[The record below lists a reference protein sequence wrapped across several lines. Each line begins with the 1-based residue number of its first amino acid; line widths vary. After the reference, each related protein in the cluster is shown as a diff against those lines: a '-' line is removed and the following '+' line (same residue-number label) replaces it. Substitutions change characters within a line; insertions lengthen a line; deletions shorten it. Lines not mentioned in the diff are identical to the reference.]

1 MSGHSHFSTIKRKK
15 ELTDKKRGQIFS
27 KITRTI
33 TIAVKEGGGDPAAN
47 SKLRLAIE
55 AAKNAN
61 LPKENVERA
70 IKRGTGELADEKL
83 EEFTFEAFGPQ
94 GIAIIIEGITDNK
107 NRALG
112 EIKQILSQNGGK
124 LANEGSVR
132 WLFEKKGVITIN
144 PNDQT
149 PRLPSA
155 IAEGDGGQTI
165 TKNKEEL
172 ELMAIEA
179 GAEDIYWQENLL
191 DIYTKTEN
199 LETVKKTMEG
209 KGIKIES
216 ASLGWVAKETVDI
229 DKKSRDAA
237 EKIFEILDESD
248 SVQDIY
254 SNLKS

>member
-70 IKRGTGELADEKL
+70 IKRGTGELAGEKL

-149 PRLPSA
+149 PA
-155 IAEGDGGQTI
+155 

-172 ELMAIEA
+172 ELMTIEA

-191 DIYTKTEN
+191 DIYTKAEN
-199 LETVKKTMEG
+199 LETVKKTLEN
-209 KGIKIES
+209 KGIKVES
-216 ASLGWVAKETVDI
+216 ASLGWVAKEMVDI
-229 DKKSRDAA
+229 DKKSREAA
-237 EKIFEILDESD
+237 EKLFEILDESD